1 MTACCL
7 GENKPPEREVVLLRG
22 DQNPAEER
30 GWRRR
35 RGRQGERGPAWQA
48 VDVPAPRVVVCTSVT
63 CVENIAAVV
72 AGYRSLRV
80 GANGKARCGTEQSW
94 AQLLLFMLCGREAD
108 VQSDCG
114 LLKISWG
121 LVSMGREAGRD
132 RRQPRAFPLSLLVLP
147 CPWPDAGAR
156 PWGSFH
162 LWFAAHPHLQQ
173 LNPYTSLLCSGGPGR
188 SQIHFFLFSVLKT
201 IVKFL
206 KRG

>member
-1 MTACCL
+1 M
-7 GENKPPEREVVLLRG
+7 K
-22 DQNPAEER
+22 ER

-35 RGRQGERGPAWQA
+35 RRWSEWGPAWQA

-108 VQSDCG
+108 VQSDCV
-114 LLKISWG
+114 LPKVSWG
-121 LVSMGREAGRD
+121 LVSAGK
-132 RRQPRAFPLSLLVLP
+132 L
-147 CPWPDAGAR
+147 AG
-156 PWGSFH
+156 
-162 LWFAAHPHLQQ
+162 
-173 LNPYTSLLCSGGPGR
+173 TGR
-188 SQIHFFLFSVLKT
+188 SPEPSHQVCLFSLIHGQTPLLDHGLHFTCNWLLILSSSALIPPCCALEALAELRFTLFYLFFFPLFSVSKT

-206 KRG
+206 KRR

>member
-1 MTACCL
+1 MGTRR
-7 GENKPPEREVVLLRG
+7 GEEQKPAG
-22 DQNPAEER
+22 ER

-35 RGRQGERGPAWQA
+35 RGRWGERGPAWQA

-114 LLKISWG
+114 LPKVGRG
-121 LVSMGREAGRD
+121 LVATGRLVGT
-132 RRQPRAFPLSLLVLP
+132 RAFPLRLLLLP
-147 CPWPDAGAR
+147 YP
-156 PWGSFH
+156 
-162 LWFAAHPHLQQ
+162 
-173 LNPYTSLLCSGGPGR
+173 
-188 SQIHFFLFSVLKT
+188 
-201 IVKFL
+201 
-206 KRG
+206 